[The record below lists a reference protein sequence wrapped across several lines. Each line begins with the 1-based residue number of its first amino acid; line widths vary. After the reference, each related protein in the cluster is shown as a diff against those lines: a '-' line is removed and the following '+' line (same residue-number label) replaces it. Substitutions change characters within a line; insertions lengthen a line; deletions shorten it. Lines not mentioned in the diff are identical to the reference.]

1 MRKFTG
7 AREERETASS
17 ATPVGHRGPGEDLQG
32 EDSRVS
38 HNDTYHPAWNNVQV
52 LLQVQPLLHLSSN
65 PMRSELFSP
74 ISKMGRL
81 RDTVIWSHNWCRIR
95 AHLEPCG
102 LTPGAGS

>member
-17 ATPVGHRGPGEDLQG
+17 ATPGGAGSLGEELQG
-32 EDSRVS
+32 QDSRLV

-65 PMRSELFSP
+65 PKRSELLSP
-74 ISKMGRL
+74 ILKMGKL
-81 RDTVIWSHNWCRIR
+81 RDTEFGHTADV
-95 AHLEPCG
+95 E
-102 LTPGAGS
+102 